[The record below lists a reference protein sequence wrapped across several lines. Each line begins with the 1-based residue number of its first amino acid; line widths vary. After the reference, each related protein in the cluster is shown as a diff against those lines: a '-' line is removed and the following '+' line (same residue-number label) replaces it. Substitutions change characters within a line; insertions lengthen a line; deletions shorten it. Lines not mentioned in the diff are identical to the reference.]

1 MMYRTIYDTTDGKII
16 KCLKLSDQSVQ
27 RMCSENP
34 NWAYLNRATDSTGK
48 RRVNLQT
55 LELELIPVI
64 THSVADLIRDRR
76 RMLLQLSDWTQT
88 ADSPLSEAK
97 RAEWAAYRQALRDLP
112 DDQGGVNSIDDVV
125 WPSPPQ

>member
-1 MMYRTIYDTTDGKII
+1 MMYRTIYDTTNGKII

-27 RMCSENP
+27 RICSENT
-34 NWAYLNRATDSTGK
+34 NWSYLNRATDSISK

-64 THSVADLIRDRR
+64 AASVADLIRDRR
-76 RMLLQLSDWTQT
+76 RLLLQLSDWTQT

-112 DDQGGVNSIDDVV
+112 DDQGSVNSIDEVV
-125 WPSPPQ
+125 WPVPPQ

>member
-1 MMYRTIYDTTDGKII
+1 MYRTIYDTTNGKII

-27 RMCSENP
+27 RICSENT
-34 NWAYLNRATDSTGK
+34 NWSYLNRATDSISK

-64 THSVADLIRDRR
+64 AASVADLIRDRR
-76 RMLLQLSDWTQT
+76 RLLLQLSDWTQT

-112 DDQGGVNSIDDVV
+112 DDQGSVNSIDEVV
-125 WPSPPQ
+125 WPVPPQ

>member
-1 MMYRTIYDTTDGKII
+1 MYRTIYDTSTGKII
-16 KCLKLSDQSVQ
+16 KCLRLNDAAVQ

-55 LELELIPVI
+55 LELELIPPEQF
-64 THSVADLIRDRR
+64 SVANLIRDKRR
-76 RMLLQLSDWTQT
+76 LLLQLCDWTQ
-88 ADSPLSEAK
+88 ALDSPLSENK

-112 DDQGGVNSIDDVV
+112 DEQGGVNSIDEVV
-125 WPSPPQ
+125 WPTPPQ